1 MRAWACD
8 NDALDKP
15 SETLFDRVY
24 RFGRA
29 LIVGGG
35 ATAVD
40 FCVLTSC
47 IRLGDIAPTTA
58 RIPALIAGAT
68 FQFFGNRTFAF
79 RAQSESMS
87 RQAKIFV
94 ACELLALLMNF
105 SVYRWLVPRVHFVPP
120 ELVSFMGTF
129 VVFVTFGYPMRK
141 LVIFRVPN
149 PGAR

>member
-1 MRAWACD
+1 LAASR
-8 NDALDKP
+8 
-15 SETLFDRVY
+15 ETLFDRVY

-29 LIVGGG
+29 ILVGSG

-47 IRLGDIAPTTA
+47 IRLGGIAPTSA

-94 ACELLALLMNF
+94 VCELVALLMNF
-105 SVYRWLVPRVHFVPP
+105 SVYRWLVPRVHFLPP
-120 ELVSFMGTF
+120 ELVSFIGTF
-129 VVFVTFGYPMRK
+129 VVFISFGYPMRK
-141 LVIFRVPN
+141 LVIFRVPSRD
-149 PGAR
+149 AS